1 MKLLDILMERANP
14 QTYDLSGMQQ
24 ELGVVWKNVDYT
36 FTHEEIEAIKSSGKE
51 VPRIGMKFRSG
62 THEIPIIYSHTLQQ
76 AGNEGLMHAVKMRHD
91 DHKMQDGAIEQMIND
106 SVNLI
111 FGNKKLIAKDR
122 MHGTDAKQRA
132 IDIIR
137 MGANKH
143 KPLVVPM
150 PSSSPL
156 TMMFAEAVAKKIGST
171 VSNVLIK
178 HPFPE
183 KSKMIRTVSRGF
195 EPAQEDS
202 PSPADRVRAAQRQ
215 IQKNARELKQL
226 YANEDV
232 TDEIIERI
240 DDLERQQTE
249 LAASIDVA
257 NNKWGKKSLQSA
269 GGNSRR
275 YYDYI
280 RHNGEVS
287 QMHDRHIILIDDN
300 VVTGETI
307 AEAIKS
313 FVRNGIVPHVL
324 GGICIHQYQ

>member
-1 MKLLDILMERANP
+1 MKLLDILVERANH
-14 QTYDLSGMQQ
+14 QTYDLSNMPQ

-36 FTHEEIEAIKSSGKE
+36 FTHEEIEAIKAAGKE
-51 VPRIGMKFRSG
+51 VPQIGMKFRGG
-62 THEIPIIYSHTLQQ
+62 THEIPIVYSHTLQQ
-76 AGNEGLMHAVKMRHD
+76 ADNEGLMHAVKMRHA
-91 DHKMQDGAIEQMIND
+91 DHKMQDGAIDQMIND

-111 FGNKKLIAKDR
+111 FGNKRLVSKDR
-122 MHGTDAKQRA
+122 MHNTDAKQRA
-132 IDIIR
+132 IDILR
-137 MGANKH
+137 MGATKY

-156 TMMFAEAVAKKIGST
+156 TMMFAEAIAKKIGST
-171 VSNVLIK
+171 VSDVLVK

-215 IQKNARELKQL
+215 IQKNAQELKQL

-232 TDEIIERI
+232 TDEIITRI
-240 DDLERQQTE
+240 DALERQQEE
-249 LAASIDVA
+249 LAASVDTT
-257 NNKWGKKSLQSA
+257 NNKWAKKSLQSA

-280 RHNGEVS
+280 RHKSDVS
-287 QMHDRHIILIDDN
+287 HMNDRHIILVDDN

-307 AEAIKS
+307 TEAIKS
-313 FVRNGIVPHVL
+313 FIRNGIVPHVL

>member
-1 MKLLDILMERANP
+1 MKLLDILVERAN
-14 QTYDLSGMQQ
+14 QNTYDLSNMPQ

-36 FTHEEIEAIKSSGKE
+36 FTHEEIEAIKSAGKE
-51 VPRIGMKFRSG
+51 VPQIGMKFRGG

-91 DHKMQDGAIEQMIND
+91 DHRMQDGAIDQMIND

-111 FGNKKLIAKDR
+111 FGNKKLVAKDR
-122 MHGTDAKQRA
+122 MHSTDAKQRA
-132 IDIIR
+132 IDIVR
-137 MGANKH
+137 MGATKY
-143 KPLVVPM
+143 KPLIVPM

-156 TMMFAEAVAKKIGST
+156 TMMFAEAIAKKIGSS
-171 VSNVLIK
+171 VSDVLVK

-202 PSPADRVRAAQRQ
+202 QSPADRVRAASAQLK
-215 IQKNARELKQL
+215 KNAQELKRL
-226 YANEDV
+226 YAAEDV

-240 DDLERQQTE
+240 DALEQQQKE
-249 LAASIDVA
+249 LTASTNA
-257 NNKWGKKSLQSA
+257 ENNKWAKKSLQSA

-280 RHNGEVS
+280 RHKGDVS
-287 QMHDRHIILIDDN
+287 HMHDRYIILVDDN

-307 AEAIKS
+307 TEAIKS
-313 FVRNGIVPHVL
+313 FIRNGIVPHVL